1 MLLRASPS
9 HILAKSI
16 DRALACERNQ
26 CHLARLTRLEADG
39 RAGAATL
46 YLRQISLLDETRNY
60 FK

>member
-1 MLLRASPS
+1 MFLRASPS

-46 YLRQISLLDETRNY
+46 Y
-60 FK
+60 